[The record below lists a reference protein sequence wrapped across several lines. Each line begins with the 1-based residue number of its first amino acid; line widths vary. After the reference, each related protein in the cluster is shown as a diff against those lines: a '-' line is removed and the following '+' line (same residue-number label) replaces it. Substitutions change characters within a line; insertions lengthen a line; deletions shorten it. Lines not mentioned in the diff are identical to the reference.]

1 MRRQRL
7 ALYQRLSAAAGPEDV
22 SRIGQEM
29 VDRFGEPPPLARNL
43 LYVAAVRAFAQQAA
57 VQSITIEDGA
67 IVLRL
72 QDGETLAPDT
82 LADTAPRG
90 VQVGRSMVRVESGD
104 GWRQRLLAALEQ
116 LAAAKA
122 EEQPVPA

>member
-1 MRRQRL
+1 MR
-7 ALYQRLSAAAGPEDV
+7 G
-22 SRIGQEM
+22 
-29 VDRFGEPPPLARNL
+29 DR
-43 LYVAAVRAFAQQAA
+43 VAAVRAFAQQAA